1 LLIEDANPFSPI
13 SQLNYWYYEN
23 QEDISSLI
31 DREKI
36 QCIVGKGHLPFGQS
50 QQPQLTDFPDGLD
63 TRSPTVLKSVIPSKK
78 LLNRLTG
85 RLKFSHVYLFAFNRH
100 EI

>member
-1 LLIEDANPFSPI
+1 MSNDSLLLIEDANPFSPI

-63 TRSPTVLKSVIPSKK
+63 TLQFLKDLSFPATQKS
-78 LLNRLTG
+78 
-85 RLKFSHVYLFAFNRH
+85 
-100 EI
+100 